1 MRGRFENIINTDK
14 PVLVDFYAEWCAP
27 CKVVPPLLKQVKERF
42 NDNIRIIKV
51 NVDSNPSI
59 AGRYDIRSI
68 PTLMLFRNGRTLWKA
83 AGVEL
88 LRKSRGWWSR
98 QSAKVKVVI
107 YANHF
112 CKISVARR
120 LRCPR
125 KDEV

>member
-83 AGVEL
+83 AGVRAVEEIT
-88 LRKSRGWWSR
+88 R
-98 QSAKVKVVI
+98 VVEQ
-107 YANHF
+107 A
-112 CKISVARR
+112 IS
-120 LRCPR
+120 
-125 KDEV
+125 